1 MKLKNLGWLA
11 FVIGLVTVIPL
22 TLTEKLPGDLMGCF
36 ALMFVFGIVF
46 GEIGDRV
53 KFIHDWMGGGPILC
67 VFGPALLMYFGILP
81 AGLKDIMKNFMDN
94 INFFAF
100 FISIMIAGAI
110 LSLSRKIIIK
120 STLKFLPAILGGLL
134 MSGALAFLVGAI
146 TGYGGKNALFNLAI
160 PIMGGGVGAGALPL
174 SQIYSGHFGGEAETI
189 LSVLMPAVVL
199 GNVASIILG
208 GLLNR
213 VGKKKPALTGN
224 GQILKIADPELSRE
238 LEEEDKEI
246 NGAPITYEGLGAG
259 FYIAMIAYMAALI
272 INKFVYSGLHT
283 YVYLIIILTLVKAF
297 GLLPKHLEVGTIQWS
312 RTWTKNLLYAALIP
326 IGISNI
332 DISKTI
338 EALTNPIYLVLV
350 LVIVIG
356 AAIGAGLVGH
366 FMGLYEVEAAIAAGL
381 CMSNMAQTGDLAT
394 LAAADRMELLPY
406 SSYSSRIGGSVVLV
420 LAGILLNF
428 IH

>member
-1 MKLKNLGWLA
+1 MKLRTLGWLTVVVGGVA
-11 FVIGLVTVIPL
+11 VIPL

-36 ALMFVFGIVF
+36 ALMFVLGLFF
-46 GEIGDRV
+46 GEIGDRI
-53 KFIHDWMGGGPILC
+53 KFIRDWMGGGPILC

-81 AGLKDIMKNFMDN
+81 AGLKDMMKNFMDN

-100 FISIMIAGAI
+100 FIAIMITGAI

-120 STLKFLPAILGGLL
+120 STLKFLPAILGGLAV
-134 MSGALAFLVGAI
+134 SFGLAFLVGVI
-146 TGYGGKNALFNLAI
+146 SGYGGKEALYNLAI

-174 SQIYSGHFGGEAETI
+174 SQIYSGHFGGESETI

-208 GLLNR
+208 GILNR
-213 VGKKKPALTGN
+213 IGKKKPSLTGN
-224 GQILKIADPELSRE
+224 GQILKIADPELAKE
-238 LEEEDKEI
+238 LEEEERQV

-259 FYIAMIAYMAALI
+259 FYIAIIAYMVALI

-297 GLLPKHLEVGTIQWS
+297 GILPKHLELGAIQWS
-312 RTWTKNLLYAALIP
+312 KTWTKNLLYAALIP
-326 IGISNI
+326 IGLSNI
-332 DISKTI
+332 DIGKTI
-338 EALTNPIYLVLV
+338 EALSNPIYLVLV
-350 LVIVIG
+350 LVIVGG
-356 AAIGAGLVGH
+356 AALGAGLVGH
-366 FMGLYEVEAAIAAGL
+366 FMGLYEVEASIAAGL

-394 LAAADRMELLPY
+394 LAAADRMDLLPY

-420 LAGILLNF
+420 MAGILLNF
-428 IH
+428 IR